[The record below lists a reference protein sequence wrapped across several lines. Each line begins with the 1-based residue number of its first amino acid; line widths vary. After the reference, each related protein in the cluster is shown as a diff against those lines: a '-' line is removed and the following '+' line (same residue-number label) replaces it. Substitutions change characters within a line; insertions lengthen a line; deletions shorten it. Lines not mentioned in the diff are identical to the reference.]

1 MLLPLDLLLPL
12 LLGPLSTATTS
23 GRWPALDTNQPTN
36 QRIGPPLR
44 PVLTPT
50 LAPNPNQDTLLV
62 SLHFGGR
69 TQKVRIAAD
78 GSTDALYAAA
88 MQVYALHGQR
98 VALSVRGV
106 PLPEGV
112 PVQQEV
118 GLVLAAA
125 RDDAVLVTAA
135 PQLTVQEIYG
145 LPVGDAGSVEGTRDG
160 AKGVG
165 GAGGAEG
172 TRDGA
177 GGAGGGSERGSEQG
191 GRSSVDEGG
200 RDLASAFARKLGK
213 IGKMGKL
220 GRSGEAKGG
229 GEAAAGRERRTN
241 MFGSPDKA
249 SAARAARAAVAARAA
264 KARDAGQHSTSQ
276 PGEEENLSGAVGEGG
291 GLGEGAGHG
300 ELVSK
305 GQLAPQADLALARVR
320 AGRNSREDQ
329 QARRT
334 AEQQKAYAKY
344 RQRRRSSSVRHGDAP
359 RNRNVPVDPNVRIG
373 EIDDIEDFAPPK
385 PPSLGSDPGFY

>member
-1 MLLPLDLLLPL
+1 MVVRLLAPLKFWSSTRLPSDEWLDDACRVFWRSSPCTLPVLHYSRRLGRYAAATGPHARVAASGRATPRKPEIPRRSFPCRGRTDLRWTTCGRTFAPSCPQCLRGRRCRGRRSVQMLLPLDLLLPL

-112 PVQQEV
+112 PVQQGV

-191 GRSSVDEGG
+191 GRSS
-200 RDLASAFARKLGK
+200 
-213 IGKMGKL
+213 
-220 GRSGEAKGG
+220 
-229 GEAAAGRERRTN
+229 
-241 MFGSPDKA
+241 
-249 SAARAARAAVAARAA
+249 
-264 KARDAGQHSTSQ
+264 
-276 PGEEENLSGAVGEGG
+276 
-291 GLGEGAGHG
+291 
-300 ELVSK
+300 
-305 GQLAPQADLALARVR
+305 
-320 AGRNSREDQ
+320 
-329 QARRT
+329 
-334 AEQQKAYAKY
+334 
-344 RQRRRSSSVRHGDAP
+344 
-359 RNRNVPVDPNVRIG
+359 
-373 EIDDIEDFAPPK
+373 
-385 PPSLGSDPGFY
+385 